1 MAPSLSYWIAVQT
14 YILQTMHI
22 FFILLLRILIQY
34 GKGAQL
40 RTFLIS
46 AGLRAVVDRA
56 DRLALESPSLLS
68 VDTPPAKPLLP
79 PRDEGDDARL
89 TIVLDLD
96 ETLVCAYNAED
107 VPEYVRQAA
116 AASGVSSFELEC
128 FTADLDA
135 SGEPERAQ
143 VTVFER
149 PGLREFLRRAS
160 RLGELV
166 LFTAGLEGY
175 ARPLVDR
182 IDPDG
187 LISARLYRPAT
198 VSIGTRQHV
207 KDLAG
212 LGRDLRRTVIIDN
225 NPFAF
230 LLQPVNGVPCVPFF
244 GGEGSD
250 RQLLQV
256 LLPLLETL
264 SVHPHVRP
272 FLSSHFHML
281 LRLHPLPLPHTPH
294 FPFQLLQVLL
304 PLLQILSLHPDMHPV
319 LSTHFHSPFPSR
331 FPSCFPSRFP
341 FAPLQLLQ
349 VLLPLLETLSLQ
361 PDVRPFLSSHFRMPL
376 WLRAHGVPVVDHHP
390 T

>member
-1 MAPSLSYWIAVQT
+1 
-14 YILQTMHI
+14 MHI
-22 FFILLLRILIQY
+22 IFILLLRIVLQF

-40 RTFLIS
+40 RTLLIS
-46 AGLRAVVDRA
+46 AGLHTIVDRA
-56 DRLALESPSLLS
+56 DRLALESPSLLLTNASS

-79 PRDEGDDARL
+79 PRDEGDNARL

-107 VPEYVRQAA
+107 VPESVRQAA
-116 AASGVSSFELEC
+116 ATSGVSSFELEC
-128 FTADLDA
+128 STAELDA
-135 SGEPERAQ
+135 SGELEKAR

-149 PGLREFLRRAS
+149 PGLREFLQRAS
-160 RLGELV
+160 CLGELV

-187 LISARLYRPAT
+187 LFSARLYRPAT
-198 VSIGTRQHV
+198 VAIGTRQHV
-207 KDLAG
+207 KDLG
-212 LGRDLRRTVIIDN
+212 VLGRDLRRTVILDN

-250 RQLLQV
+250 RQLLK
-256 LLPLLETL
+256 
-264 SVHPHVRP
+264 
-272 FLSSHFHML
+272 
-281 LRLHPLPLPHTPH
+281 
-294 FPFQLLQVLL
+294 
-304 PLLQILSLHPDMHPV
+304 
-319 LSTHFHSPFPSR
+319 
-331 FPSCFPSRFP
+331 
-341 FAPLQLLQ
+341 
-349 VLLPLLETLSLQ
+349 VLLPLLETLSLH
-361 PDVRPFLSSHFRMPL
+361 PDVRPFLSTHFRMSL

>member
-1 MAPSLSYWIAVQT
+1 MLRGLMNSHGPLVASNLSPPLPVPCH
-14 YILQTMHI
+14 L
-22 FFILLLRILIQY
+22 
-34 GKGAQL
+34 AQ
-40 RTFLIS
+40 
-46 AGLRAVVDRA
+46 A
-56 DRLALESPSLLS
+56 
-68 VDTPPAKPLLP
+68 
-79 PRDEGDDARL
+79 
-89 TIVLDLD
+89 
-96 ETLVCAYNAED
+96 
-107 VPEYVRQAA
+107 Q
-116 AASGVSSFELEC
+116 
-128 FTADLDA
+128 DA
-135 SGEPERAQ
+135 SGEPERARVTVFERPGLREFLRRASRLGELVLFTAGLEGALGGVPEKVR

-198 VSIGTRQHV
+198 VTIGTRQHV
-207 KDLAG
+207 KDLAV
-212 LGRDLRRTVIIDN
+212 LGRGLRRTVIIDN

-264 SVHPHVRP
+264 S
-272 FLSSHFHML
+272 L
-281 LRLHPLPLPHTPH
+281 L
-294 FPFQLLQVLL
+294 
-304 PLLQILSLHPDMHPV
+304 
-319 LSTHFHSPFPSR
+319 
-331 FPSCFPSRFP
+331 
-341 FAPLQLLQ
+341 
-349 VLLPLLETLSLQ
+349 

-376 WLRAHGVPVVDHHP
+376 WLRAHGVPVVNHHP

>member
-1 MAPSLSYWIAVQT
+1 
-14 YILQTMHI
+14 MHI
-22 FFILLLRILIQY
+22 FFILLLRILIQF
-34 GKGAQL
+34 GKGAEL
-40 RTFLIS
+40 RTFLNS
-46 AGLRAVVDRA
+46 AGLHIVVGHA
-56 DRLALESPSLLS
+56 DRLALESPSLLLTS
-68 VDTPPAKPLLP
+68 TASADTPRTKPLLA
-79 PRDEGDDARL
+79 PRDEGDNARL

-96 ETLVCAYNAED
+96 ETLVCAYNTED
-107 VPEYVRQAA
+107 VPESVRQAA

-128 FTADLDA
+128 STADLDA
-135 SGEPERAQ
+135 SGEPEKAR

-207 KDLAG
+207 KDLAV

-256 LLPLLETL
+256 LLPL
-264 SVHPHVRP
+264 
-272 FLSSHFHML
+272 
-281 LRLHPLPLPHTPH
+281 
-294 FPFQLLQVLL
+294 
-304 PLLQILSLHPDMHPV
+304 I
-319 LSTHFHSPFPSR
+319 
-331 FPSCFPSRFP
+331 
-341 FAPLQLLQ
+341 
-349 VLLPLLETLSLQ
+349 ETLSLH

-376 WLRAHGVPVVDHHP
+376 WLRAHGVPVVNHHAA
-390 T
+390 

>member
-1 MAPSLSYWIAVQT
+1 MGVG
-14 YILQTMHI
+14 
-22 FFILLLRILIQY
+22 R
-34 GKGAQL
+34 
-40 RTFLIS
+40 R
-46 AGLRAVVDRA
+46 
-56 DRLALESPSLLS
+56 SPSMQLGGRGRSWPRASLRLRPEPGMPS
-68 VDTPPAKPLLP
+68 KAGFGGAEVGGLCGPCMGVAGVARASHVSPP
-79 PRDEGDDARL
+79 EGPAML
-89 TIVLDLD
+89 TRIVLDLD

-107 VPEYVRQAA
+107 VPESVRQAS

-143 VTVFER
+143 VMVFER

-187 LISARLYRPAT
+187 LISARLYRSAT

-264 SVHPHVRP
+264 S
-272 FLSSHFHML
+272 
-281 LRLHPLPLPHTPH
+281 
-294 FPFQLLQVLL
+294 
-304 PLLQILSLHPDMHPV
+304 
-319 LSTHFHSPFPSR
+319 
-331 FPSCFPSRFP
+331 
-341 FAPLQLLQ
+341 
-349 VLLPLLETLSLQ
+349 LQ